1 MNIKLPKDV
10 KLILSKLNDHKY
22 EAYIV
27 GGCVRDSLLG
37 LDPHDWDICTSALPE
52 QIVEVFNGYRVIP
65 TGLKHGT
72 VTVIVNDSQYEI
84 TTYRVDGE
92 YEDNRHPKEVS
103 FTNSLKDDLSRRDFT
118 INAMA
123 YNPSVGLIDYFNGQ
137 DDLDRKIIKCVG
149 NPNKRFNED
158 ALRILRSLRFSSTYG
173 FYIEK
178 ETNNAIRQNV
188 NLLNNI
194 SNERI
199 QNELCKIILGDNALE
214 VLMNYSD
221 VISTIIPEISKC
233 INFNQNNKF
242 HCYDVYEHMMTS
254 VSKYSGKDLI
264 VKLAL
269 LLHDIGKPNCYTE
282 DENGGHF
289 YEHPKISYDI
299 ASNVLTRLRFDNK
312 TKKQVLDLILYHDSD
327 IVPTVKTI
335 RKWLNKIGEEQ
346 FYRLIEVKFADIRS
360 HAKDTQ
366 NHRINQYNNV
376 KSVLD
381 DVIESEQCF
390 KLKDL
395 NINGND
401 IKALGIKEGKAVG
414 DILNYLF
421 NCVISDEI
429 DNDYDTLIK
438 YAKHK
443 INIDNLEVS

>member
-1 MNIKLPKDV
+1 MNIELPKDV
-10 KLILSKLNDHKY
+10 KLILSKLNNYKY

-37 LDPHDWDICTSALPE
+37 LVPHDWDICTSALPE
-52 QIVEVFNGYRVIP
+52 QVMKIFKGYKIIP

-72 VTVIVNDSQYEI
+72 VTVVINDSQYEI
-84 TTYRVDGE
+84 TTYRIDGK

-103 FTNSLKDDLSRRDFT
+103 FTSALKDDLSRRDFT

-123 YNPSVGLIDYFNGQ
+123 YNPTVRLVDYYNGQ
-137 DDLDRKIIKCVG
+137 DDLNIKVIRCVG

-158 ALRILRSLRFSSTYG
+158 ALRILRALRFSSTYS

-178 ETNNAIRQNV
+178 ETSEAIHQNV

-221 VISTIIPEISKC
+221 VISTIIPEMSKC
-233 INFNQNNKF
+233 VNFNQNNKF
-242 HCYDVYEHMMTS
+242 HCYDVYEHMMTA
-254 VSKYSGKDLI
+254 VSNYSGKDLI
-264 VKLAL
+264 IKLAL

-289 YEHPKISYDI
+289 YGHPKISYDI
-299 ASNVLTRLRFDNK
+299 ASNVLTELRFDNK
-312 TKKQVLDLILYHDSD
+312 TKKLVLDLILYHDSD
-327 IVPTVKTI
+327 IAPTIKTV

-346 FYRLIEVKFADIRS
+346 FYRLIDVKFADIHS
-360 HAKDTQ
+360 HAKNTQ
-366 NHRINQYNNV
+366 NYRIDQYNNV
-376 KSVLD
+376 KSILD
-381 DVIESEQCF
+381 EVIKSEQCF

-401 IKALGIKEGKAVG
+401 IKSLGVKEGKAVG
-414 DILNYLF
+414 DILDYLL
-421 NCVISDEI
+421 NCVISNKI
-429 DNDYDTLIK
+429 DNNHDMLVK
-438 YAKHK
+438 CAKHK
-443 INIDNLEVS
+443 INTDNLEAS

>member
-1 MNIKLPKDV
+1 
-10 KLILSKLNDHKY
+10 
-22 EAYIV
+22 
-27 GGCVRDSLLG
+27 
-37 LDPHDWDICTSALPE
+37 
-52 QIVEVFNGYRVIP
+52 
-65 TGLKHGT
+65 
-72 VTVIVNDSQYEI
+72 
-84 TTYRVDGE
+84 
-92 YEDNRHPKEVS
+92 
-103 FTNSLKDDLSRRDFT
+103 
-118 INAMA
+118 
-123 YNPSVGLIDYFNGQ
+123 
-137 DDLDRKIIKCVG
+137 
-149 NPNKRFNED
+149 
-158 ALRILRSLRFSSTYG
+158 
-173 FYIEK
+173 
-178 ETNNAIRQNV
+178 
-188 NLLNNI
+188 
-194 SNERI
+194 
-199 QNELCKIILGDNALE
+199 
-214 VLMNYSD
+214 
-221 VISTIIPEISKC
+221 
-233 INFNQNNKF
+233 
-242 HCYDVYEHMMTS
+242 MMTS

-289 YEHPKISYDI
+289 YGHPKISYGI
-299 ASNVLTRLRFDNK
+299 ASDVLTRLRFDNK

-376 KSVLD
+376 KSILD